1 MGLQTDDLMVY
12 KCNLCSQIPLS
23 LAETSSSLSHSPC
36 SSLFLA
42 CKEPDGLEAL
52 RLIPEWVWVFLGL
65 GTQGLQRA
73 EPAWEAAL

>member
-1 MGLQTDDLMVY
+1 MQT
-12 KCNLCSQIPLS
+12 S
-23 LAETSSSLSHSPC
+23 
-36 SSLFLA
+36 
-42 CKEPDGLEAL
+42 PDGLEAL